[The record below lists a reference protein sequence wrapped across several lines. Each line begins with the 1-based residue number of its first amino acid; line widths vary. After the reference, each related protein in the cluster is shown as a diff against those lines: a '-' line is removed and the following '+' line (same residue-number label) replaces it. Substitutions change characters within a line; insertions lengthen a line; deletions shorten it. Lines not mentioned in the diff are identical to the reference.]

1 MKLIVGLGNPGME
14 YQFTLHNIGFLAID
28 RMADRQQV
36 RVVNRHCRALAGRAK
51 IAGHDVVL
59 AKPETYMNLSGLA
72 VRELV
77 DEYQVDIPRDL
88 VVLYDELDLPFGMI
102 RVRPRGGSAGHNGAQ
117 SIIGALG
124 TEDWARVRMG
134 VQPERGPRG
143 PEYLLG
149 QIKRSQMEPLDAML
163 DLAADAVEAILAE
176 GVQVAMNRFNRRAK
190 AADEAAGGAEG
201 K

>member
-14 YQFTLHNIGFLAID
+14 YQFTLHNVGFLAID
-28 RMADRQQV
+28 RIADRQQI
-36 RVVNRHCRALAGRAK
+36 RVTNRHSRALTGRAK

-77 DEYQVDIPRDL
+77 DEYQVDIENDL
-88 VVLYDELDLPFGMI
+88 VVVYDELDLPFGMI
-102 RVRPRGGSAGHNGAQ
+102 RIRPGGGSAGHNGAQ
-117 SIIGALG
+117 SIIGALQSEEW
-124 TEDWARVRMG
+124 TRVRMG

-149 QIKRSQMEPLDAML
+149 QIKRSQMERLDEML
-163 DLAADAVEAILAE
+163 DLAADVVEMIMAESVTSAMNKFNRKAKAE
-176 GVQVAMNRFNRRAK
+176 GET
-190 AADEAAGGAEG
+190 AD
-201 K
+201 

>member
-1 MKLIVGLGNPGME
+1 MKLIVGLGNPGMK
-14 YQFTLHNIGFLAID
+14 YQFTLHNVGFLAVD
-28 RMADRQQV
+28 RIADRQQV
-36 RVVNRHCRALAGRAK
+36 RITNRHCRALTGRAK

-77 DEYQVDIPRDL
+77 DEYQVDIAKDL

-102 RVRPRGGSAGHNGAQ
+102 RIRPRGGSAGHNGAQ
-117 SIIGALG
+117 SIIGALES
-124 TEDWARVRMG
+124 EDWTRVRMG

-149 QIKRSQMEPLDAML
+149 QVKRAQMQPLDEML
-163 DLAADAVEAILAE
+163 DLAADAVEVIVGE
-176 GVQVAMNRFNRRAK
+176 GATAAMNRFNRRVK
-190 AADEAAGGAEG
+190 AGEGEDNSAD
-201 K
+201 

>member
-14 YQFTLHNIGFLAID
+14 YQFTLHNIGFLVID
-28 RMADRQQV
+28 RIADRLQV
-36 RVVNRHCRALAGRAK
+36 TVINRHCRALTGRGR
-51 IAGHDVVL
+51 IGGHDVVL

-77 DEYQVDIPRDL
+77 AEYQVDIAKDL

-102 RVRPRGGSAGHNGAQ
+102 RVRSRGSSAGHNGAQ
-117 SIIGALG
+117 SIIGALQS
-124 TEDWARVRMG
+124 EEWSRVRMG

-149 QIKRSQMEPLDAML
+149 QIRRSQMKPLDEML
-163 DLAADAVEAILAE
+163 DLAADAVEVILAG
-176 GVQVAMNRFNRRAK
+176 GVQVAMNRFNRRAT
-190 AADEAAGGAEG
+190 ADSD
-201 K
+201 KQ